1 MFQIDGGNFNG
12 ETLQQFFSSFKGT
25 IAWNQPT
32 VERIYT
38 AYLELI
44 PVKPE
49 YIEIHH
55 YMR

>member
-1 MFQIDGGNFNG
+1 MFQTDGGNFNE

-25 IAWNQPT
+25 IAWNQPI

-49 YIEIHH
+49 HIEIHN